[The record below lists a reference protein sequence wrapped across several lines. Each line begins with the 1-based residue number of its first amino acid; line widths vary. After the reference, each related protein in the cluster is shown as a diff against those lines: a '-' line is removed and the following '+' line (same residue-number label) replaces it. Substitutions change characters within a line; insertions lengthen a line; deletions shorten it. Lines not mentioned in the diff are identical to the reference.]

1 MSNKTA
7 KKSLIKLIDYDEKE
21 LTKAFTAFKLD
32 EEEEE
37 TVEDWEPKDD
47 YYVHIDII
55 QNSSQFAAQ
64 RINSYMIGIDSFDP
78 RRALNFPTD
87 LLNGMPDTLTNRR
100 ILAGIGKEYYE
111 FWKVR
116 RTFSLGAFRLMVEAI
131 GRGVSVR
138 IVRILHDDHDI
149 NVY

>member
-1 MSNKTA
+1 MSGKKA
-7 KKSLIKLIDYDEKE
+7 KKIIKLEDDEKE
-21 LTKAFTAFKLD
+21 ITKAFANFKLG

-55 QNSSQFAAQ
+55 QNSSQFAAA
-64 RINSYMIGIDSFDP
+64 RINSYMISIDSFDP
-78 RRALNFPTD
+78 RRSLNFPTD

-100 ILAGIGKEYYE
+100 IMAGIGKEYYE

-116 RTFSLGAFRLMVEAI
+116 RTFSLKDFHLMVAEI